1 MAFLLKRPLILIVIV
16 VIAVV
21 AIMSSSGIFS
31 GEPEGLV
38 LSPIPKLDEPSIKM
52 GENTTLTVKIENK
65 AAQPISFELHLV
77 YTNEN
82 MTFYHHLG
90 DQLQDITVNPTN
102 FSLTHPSGGPID
114 IDLTIP
120 ILISGPKPKG
130 SSETFQIFVEL
141 YSIEDQNLV
150 LRDRKSVQLTV
161 TIS

>member
-1 MAFLLKRPLILIVIV
+1 MEFLLKRPLILIAIV
-16 VIAVV
+16 VIAVI
-21 AIMSSSGIFS
+21 AILSASGIFS

-38 LSPIPKLDEPSIKM
+38 LSPITELESIKM

-65 AAQPISFELHLV
+65 AAQPIIFELHLV

-82 MTFYHHLG
+82 MTFYDAITG
-90 DQLQDITVNPTN
+90 ERLQNITMNPTN
-102 FSLTHPSGGPID
+102 FSLIHPDGGPID
-114 IDLTIP
+114 IDTTIP

-130 SSETFQIFVEL
+130 SSETFRIFVEL

-161 TIS
+161 TNS